1 MSLRGLFFA
10 GDVIG
15 DTTACAGASIS
26 FEGEGEGREKRSAI
40 DGIEAG
46 EGNGE

>member
-15 DTTACAGASIS
+15 DTIACAGASIC
-26 FEGEGEGREKRSAI
+26 FGGEGEGREKRSAI

-46 EGNGE
+46 EGNSE